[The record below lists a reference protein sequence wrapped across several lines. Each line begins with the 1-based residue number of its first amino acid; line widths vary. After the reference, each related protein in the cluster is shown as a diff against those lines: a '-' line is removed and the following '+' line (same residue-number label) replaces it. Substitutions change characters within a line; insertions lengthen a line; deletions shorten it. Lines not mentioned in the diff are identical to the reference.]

1 LIWWNDK
8 NATKSTKTNI
18 AAASTY
24 KCKAGIQMTRIT
36 GALFTA
42 PPPNQKK
49 RGVQGIK
56 DATESKNVKLD

>member
-1 LIWWNDK
+1 
-8 NATKSTKTNI
+8 
-18 AAASTY
+18 
-24 KCKAGIQMTRIT
+24 MTRIT

-56 DATESKNVKLD
+56 DATESKNVKLDQNDCITEYGNGKVMKPAESPEE